1 MEFAPHHP
9 RLGGGGGE
17 EAPLRYP
24 RGGGGL
30 EFLPG
35 IFFLFYKGDGK
46 LLFSHIRIGCRS
58 MSTMH
63 CCHLFIYLFV
73 CLFTYLLI
81 YLFIICLFI
90 RLFHK
95 NIYFQKYSRPRSSIL
110 MVTPL

>member
-9 RLGGGGGE
+9 RLGGGGE

-63 CCHLFIYLFV
+63 CCHLFIYLF
-73 CLFTYLLI
+73 
-81 YLFIICLFI
+81 ICLFVCLLTYLSI
-90 RLFHK
+90 YLLFVYLFVYFTRTFISK
-95 NIYFQKYSRPRSSIL
+95 N
-110 MVTPL
+110 TPGPAPVF